1 MITIGLVAEGPH
13 DLITLSALIAAEV
26 AKKTGEAVKFKHL
39 QPYPDAT
46 GEYSGGG
53 WARVVAWC
61 LENTGEHL
69 KTFFAPLFAG
79 DTACDILVIHLD
91 GDAMNLVAPHTVVQ
105 LPAKPTTDQARVEYL
120 KDAVLGWLQ
129 PTEEHSK
136 TLVFAVPI
144 LQTEAWVLLAEGVVA
159 DCEKINAKEAFRA
172 THVRGRLADYY
183 DRRARLASRRID
195 YIAAASYSY
204 RAFREGLEVHI
215 STT

>member
-26 AKKTGEAVKFKHL
+26 AKKSGEPVRFKHL

-53 WARVVAWC
+53 WPRVVAWC
-61 LENTGEHL
+61 LDNAGDHL

-79 DTACDILVIHLD
+79 DAACDFLVIHLD
-91 GDAMNLVAPHTVVQ
+91 GDAMDLVAPHTTVQ
-105 LPAKPTTDQARVEYL
+105 LPAHPVTDQTRVQYL
-120 KDAVLGWLQ
+120 KEAVLGWLQ
-129 PTEEHSK
+129 PTAAHSGA
-136 TLVFAVPI
+136 LVFAIPI

-172 THVRGRLADYY
+172 THTRGKMADYY
-183 DRRARLASRRID
+183 SRRAGLASKRTD
-195 YIAAASYSY
+195 SIAEASYSY
-204 RAFREGLEVHI
+204 RALREGLEGHI
-215 STT
+215 